1 MQEKRKNPMKNRYII
16 IYIFILLIS
25 ALILHRLFSLQII
38 EGESYR
44 VVSDSRLARSIP
56 IKAPRGEILDRY
68 GRPLVTNRVGYS
80 VAVSKIDDD
89 KTAMNRMI
97 LNLCNLSQNEGLDYE
112 DTLPISGDEPFIF
125 TFDGNTE
132 EEKLEK
138 EAQFRIENSYD
149 SAVSAADIIEKYIKK
164 YEISEKYSKAEIRK
178 ICGMRY
184 AMEKRSFSSN
194 NPYIFLKDVDI
205 NLVTQLKEQK
215 ENFPYITVYEE
226 PVREYVCGTVAAHI
240 LGRTGI
246 IDADEYAVLKNSG
259 YGMNDYLGKQGA
271 EKAFEKYLKGTDGAN
286 SLERKIKD
294 GKSEIVYSR
303 DPIPGN
309 SVVLTLDLDLQRA
322 AEKSL
327 EENIKK
333 IARSSK
339 INDGHDANA
348 GAAVAIDVKT
358 GEILAL
364 ASYPSYDPA
373 KFNKLYNELLS
384 DPAKPMFNRAINGA
398 YEPGSTYK
406 PAVAVAAL
414 EESLVTPNEKI
425 TDKGVY
431 KYLGHDFACWI
442 YRSSRGTHG
451 SINTSQALQHSCNY
465 FFYEMG
471 RRLGID
477 NINKYSE
484 MFGLGDY
491 TGIELENE
499 EAKGQIANPEARE
512 KAGGEWYPGDVLQ
525 AAIGQ
530 SDNLFTPIQ
539 LANYTATLAN
549 GGALYNAHLLKSVK
563 SNKTYEI
570 IEEKE
575 PEVRSNIEI
584 KQQNYNAVL
593 EGMRLVAAEGT
604 ASSVFQGFPVQ
615 TAGKTGS
622 AQVSRGSANGIYI
635 GFAPFD
641 DPQIAVAVVVEH
653 GGSGGKVSYIGRD
666 IFEEYFFGNKMENN
680 AVENAPA
687 ENVLLP

>member
-1 MQEKRKNPMKNRYII
+1 MKNPRKNRYMV
-16 IYIFILLIS
+16 IYIFIALVTM
-25 ALILHRLFSLQII
+25 LILHRLFTLQII

-44 VVSDSRLARSIP
+44 EVSDSRLERSIP

-68 GRPLVTNRVGYS
+68 GRALVTNRVGYS

-89 KTAMNRMI
+89 KAAMNEMI
-97 LNLCNLSQNEGLDYE
+97 LNLCILSETEGLEYE
-112 DTLPISGDEPFIF
+112 DTLPISKGEPFEF
-125 TFDGNTE
+125 TFEGEN
-132 EEKLEK
+132 
-138 EAQFRIENSYD
+138 EAQKIENEAEFRLENNIEASVT
-149 SAVSAADIIEKYIKK
+149 AEDIIKKYIKK
-164 YEISEKYSKAEIRK
+164 YSISEKYTAEEIRK
-178 ICGMRY
+178 ICGMRFQ
-184 AMEKRSFSSN
+184 MEKRSFSSN
-194 NPYIFLKDVDI
+194 NPFIFLKDADI

-215 ENFPYITVYEE
+215 EKFPFVTVYEE
-226 PVREYVCGTVAAHI
+226 PVREYACGTVAAHI

-246 IDADEYAVLKNSG
+246 INAEEYAELKNSG

-271 EKAFEKYLKGTDGAN
+271 EKAFENYLKGTDGQN
-286 SLERKIKD
+286 SLERKIK
-294 GKSEIVYSR
+294 GGASEVVYNR
-303 DPIPGN
+303 DPVPGN
-309 SVVLTLDLDLQRA
+309 SVVLTLDLDLQKA

-333 IARSSK
+333 IARTSK
-339 INDGHDANA
+339 VNDGHDANA
-348 GAAVAIDVKT
+348 GAAVVIDVKT

-373 KFNKLYNELLS
+373 KFNELYSELLN
-384 DPAKPMFNRAINGA
+384 DPAKPMFNRALNGV

-406 PAVAVAAL
+406 PAVCIAAL
-414 EESLVTPNEKI
+414 EEGKLSSDERI
-425 TDKGVY
+425 TDMGVY
-431 KYLGHDFACWI
+431 KYLGHSFECWI
-442 YRSSRGTHG
+442 YRSSRTTHG
-451 SINTSQALQHSCNY
+451 SINASQAIQHSCNY

-471 RRLGID
+471 KRLGID
-477 NINKYSE
+477 GINKYAE

-499 EAKGQIANPEARE
+499 EAKGQLASPEVRE

-539 LANYTATLAN
+539 LANYAATLAN
-549 GGALYNAHLLKSVK
+549 GGTLYKAHLLKSVK
-563 SNKTYEI
+563 SNKTNEI
-570 IEEKE
+570 IEENE
-575 PEVRSNIEI
+575 PVVRSNIEI
-584 KQQNYNAVL
+584 KQKNYEAVL
-593 EGMRLVAAEGT
+593 EGMRLVTAEGT
-604 ASSVFQGFPVQ
+604 ASSIFAGFPVK

-622 AQVSRGSANGIYI
+622 AQVSKGSANGIYI

-666 IFEEYFFGNKMENN
+666 IFEQYFFGNEENN
-680 AVENAPA
+680 WETAQA